1 MAVYL
6 GSSGYV
12 TLQRAAEGQFYSEL
26 DAGDVNPGT
35 SRFSF
40 DFPQGTFI
48 TGDKLAIRRLDAG
61 GGLSTS
67 PLDFVDGSGWDIG
80 AAQPDGAWYVHVDPI
95 GGIRLYRTWADSL
108 TGSQAKAIQLH
119 APSATYPIS
128 VAVDSQDSRCLAQI
142 QEYTLSTER
151 ASLDV
156 TSLGDTFA
164 QNISGL
170 ISGSGTLNC
179 LWDWAPAL
187 CRESGVEYVQYLHQ
201 LILRQQVGSEFKAE
215 LVLKRRN
222 EQPLDADL
230 DARSSGVALMYVV
243 TGVVT
248 AVGLSVTP
256 DEPLES
262 TIDFVTTGDIQMR
275 YDVPSGD
282 LILQENADRIFL
294 EDGSSFLAQDFN
306 G

>member
-12 TLQRAAEGQFYSEL
+12 MLQRAADGEFFSEL
-26 DAGDVNPGT
+26 DPGDVNPG
-35 SRFSF
+35 SRRFSF

-67 PLDFVDGSGWDIG
+67 PLDFVDKSGWDIG
-80 AAQPDGAWYVHVDPI
+80 TAQPDGAWYVHVDPI
-95 GGIRLYRTWADSL
+95 GGVRLYHDWADSL
-108 TGSQAKAIQLH
+108 TGSQSKALQLQ

-128 VAVDSQDSRCLAQI
+128 VAVDSQDKRCLAQI

-156 TSLGDTFA
+156 TSLGDAFA

-170 ISGSGTLNC
+170 ISGSGSLTC

-187 CRESGVEYVQYLHQ
+187 CRDSGVEYVQYLHQ
-201 LILRQQVGSEFKAE
+201 LVLRQQVGSEFKAE

-222 EQPLDADL
+222 EQPLDANL
-230 DARSSGVALMYVV
+230 DARGRGTALMYVI
-243 TGVVT
+243 TGMVT
-248 AVGLSVTP
+248 AVGLDVTP
-256 DEPLES
+256 DQPLES
-262 TIDFVTTGDIQMR
+262 TIDFVTTGEIQMR
-275 YDVPSGD
+275 YDVPTGD
-282 LILQENADRIFL
+282 LILQESSDRIFL
-294 EDGSSFLAQDFN
+294 EDASGYLAQDGDF
-306 G
+306 